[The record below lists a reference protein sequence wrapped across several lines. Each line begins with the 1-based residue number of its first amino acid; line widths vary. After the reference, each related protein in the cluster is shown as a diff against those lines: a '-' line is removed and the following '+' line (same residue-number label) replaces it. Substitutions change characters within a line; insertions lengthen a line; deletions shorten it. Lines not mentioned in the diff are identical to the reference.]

1 MDQLQLGSC
10 QSVAAPTKLPSHAA
24 ARAGIFEQCTWAPP
38 RMQLHPTDPHRSSR
52 APSSQPLSS
61 PCLPLQVRNL
71 RPCVK
76 VAFDFL
82 APTSVH
88 EAAKFAAEVRDIC
101 RVQPKVALEAGVF
114 TKAAIRAAT
123 AAQGPEQTVPA
134 TSGVVY
140 VPPSER

>member
-1 MDQLQLGSC
+1 MC
-10 QSVAAPTKLPSHAA
+10 
-24 ARAGIFEQCTWAPP
+24 
-38 RMQLHPTDPHRSSR
+38 
-52 APSSQPLSS
+52 
-61 PCLPLQVRNL
+61 NL

-101 RVQPKVALEAGVF
+101 RVQPKVALEANA
-114 TKAAIRAAT
+114 TSKAAIRAAT
-123 AAQGPEQTVPA
+123 AAQGPEQTVPG
-134 TSGVVY
+134 TKGVVY